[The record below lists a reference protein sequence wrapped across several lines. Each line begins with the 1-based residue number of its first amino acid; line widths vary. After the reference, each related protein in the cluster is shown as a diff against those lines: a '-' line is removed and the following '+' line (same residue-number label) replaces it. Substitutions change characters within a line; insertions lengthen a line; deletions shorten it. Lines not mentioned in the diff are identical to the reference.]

1 METRQIDITAP
12 NNGSVKLGL
21 IPGHFATNHSHV
33 NYFVDITTIK
43 TQYRAARETARELAK
58 LYAHN
63 KNIDTILCFEGTE
76 MIGAF
81 LARDLCLHGAGMKGG
96 EDIAVITPEMNMN
109 GQMIF
114 RDNLQKHIYNKD
126 ILLLMSTVSTGKS
139 ITRCV
144 ECLKYYS
151 GNLAGVAAVFSAID
165 RYEDMNVDAVFR
177 LEDLPEYKTALPAEC
192 PLCASGVKV
201 DAIVNSFGYSK
212 I

>member
-1 METRQIDITAP
+1 MENRQIDITAP
-12 NNGSVKLGL
+12 NNNSIKLGL

-43 TQYRAARETARELAK
+43 TQCRAARETARELAK

-151 GNLAGVAAVFSAID
+151 GNLAGVAAVFSAINE
-165 RYEDMNVDAVFR
+165 YAGMHIDAVFQ
-177 LEDLPEYKTALPAEC
+177 LEDLPEYKTVLPAEC